1 MFASVGYGAI
11 TVNQIL
17 YKLIDF
23 YKKEVPKPIV
33 SKSSE
38 KPDSSGVIVKG
49 MSGLLTRFAGCCTPV
64 PGDEIVGFVS
74 RGRGVVVHRADC
86 PNLKSLETEGGRI
99 LPAEWTAGSSGRF
112 VASIVIT
119 AKDQG
124 VALSVLTAVVSD
136 LHLVITNVNSRFD
149 KNKEAIIEA
158 SVRLNGKEDIDALI
172 RKIGADERI
181 ISVYRTAS
189 KG

>member
-1 MFASVGYGAI
+1 M
-11 TVNQIL
+11 
-17 YKLIDF
+17 
-23 YKKEVPKPIV
+23 
-33 SKSSE
+33 
-38 KPDSSGVIVKG
+38 
-49 MSGLLTRFAGCCTPV
+49 
-64 PGDEIVGFVS
+64 
-74 RGRGVVVHRADC
+74 
-86 PNLKSLETEGGRI
+86 
-99 LPAEWTAGSSGRF
+99 
-112 VASIVIT
+112 
-119 AKDQG
+119 
-124 VALSVLTAVVSD
+124 ALSVLTAVVSD